1 MRSMFSRALVLCGL
15 AGMLAWV
22 PGARADELTYD
33 FTVTATSGPLSGT
46 VSSGSFSFD
55 SSVVVPAGPPA
66 QSCRPAT
73 SPCPPTGGNVAA
85 QDLLD
90 ALDFTWDSISYNA
103 TTANTGFLN
112 FDASGNLISFC
123 FGNHEGAE
131 GAGGC
136 AVQTGFEQWTV
147 DGSEFIYSVPG
158 GNAYWF
164 GNVTFAPVSAT
175 PEPGTL
181 VLLGTGLLGV
191 LALGLRKSGGLLS
204 RRV

>member
-1 MRSMFSRALVLCGL
+1 MRSMFSSALVLCGL

-22 PGARADELTYD
+22 PSACADEVTYD

-55 SSVVVPAGPPA
+55 SSVIVPAGPPA

-73 SPCPPTGGNVAA
+73 SPCPPTGGDVAGSH
-85 QDLLD
+85 LLD

-103 TTANTGFLN
+103 TTANTGGLN

-123 FGNHEGAE
+123 FGNHA

-147 DGSEFIYSVPG
+147 DSSEFIYSVPG
-158 GNAYWF
+158 GHAYWF
-164 GNVTFAPVSAT
+164 GTVTFAPVSGAT

-191 LALGLRKSGGLLS
+191 LASGLRKTGGLLS